1 MWKSN
6 TYGFAADMQLMH
18 LMKAQGRGKK
28 KTVITSM
35 PRKKEETQ
43 GSSGYY
49 FAMNRDL
56 HMEDHYNSIWC
67 ICKMSLTQK

>member
-1 MWKSN
+1 
-6 TYGFAADMQLMH
+6 MQLMH

-28 KTVITSM
+28 NCDYLNA
-35 PRKKEETQ
+35 KKEETQ

>member
-1 MWKSN
+1 
-6 TYGFAADMQLMH
+6 MQLMH
-18 LMKAQGRGKK
+18 LTKAQGRGKK
-28 KTVITSM
+28 KQNTAAITSM

-56 HMEDHYNSIWC
+56 HLEDHYNLIWC